1 MNDSFMALRSAF
13 PENVWPVVPTPPGAA
28 LLAMQYQLQQSQ
40 WWSPEQLRS
49 QQFRQLNV
57 LLRHAYDT
65 TSYYRRQFDAADFD
79 PKPTLTEQTF
89 TRLPLLTRAQLQQSF
104 SDLCSQR
111 VPASSGRITEN
122 MTSGSTGM
130 PVRFLTTELTAF
142 YWRVFTL
149 RDHLWHRRDFSGKLA
164 AIRLKVKEGE
174 WPGWGSSV
182 DTVLRSG
189 SSATLDINRD
199 VDEQLR
205 WLEQQNP
212 VYLLT
217 FATNLEALARRS
229 RDLGVRLPALR
240 EARTISEMLPPG
252 LRALVREAWGVPLVD
267 LYSSQEIG
275 YIALQCPEHEHYH
288 VQPEN
293 TLVELLRD
301 NGTPCVPGEVGR
313 VVLTS
318 LHNFAMPLI
327 RYEIGDYAETGV
339 PCSCGRGLPVI
350 HHIMGRVRNMVRLP
364 DGGRHW
370 PSLGM
375 LSAMPIGLI
384 KQFQCIQLSL
394 QQIEVR
400 LVTARPLSAEE
411 EMQLRASMHKKL
423 GYPFDLAIVY
433 CEKLERGAGGKF
445 EEFRSE
451 ISTDR

>member
-1 MNDSFMALRSAF
+1 MNDPLTTLRSAF
-13 PENVWPVVPTPPGAA
+13 PEIVWPVMPTPAGASI
-28 LLAMQYQLQQSQ
+28 LAMQYQLQQSQ
-40 WWSPEQLRS
+40 WYPPEQLHA
-49 QQFRQLNV
+49 QQFRQLDV

-65 TSYYRRQFDAADFD
+65 TGHYRRQFDEAGFD
-79 PKPTLTEQTF
+79 PKLTLNEQTF
-89 TRLPLLTRAQLQQSF
+89 THLPLLARTQLQQSF

-111 VPASSGRITEN
+111 VPASSGRTTEN

-130 PVRFLTTELTAF
+130 PVRFLTSELTAF

-174 WPGWGSSV
+174 WPGWGPSV
-182 DTVLRSG
+182 DTVIRSG
-189 SSATLDINRD
+189 PSATLDINRD

-205 WLEQQNP
+205 WLEKQNP

-217 FATNLEALARRS
+217 FATNLEALAQRS
-229 RDLGVRLPALR
+229 LDLGVRLPALR

-252 LRALVREAWGVPLVD
+252 LHALVRKAWGVPLAD

-288 VQPEN
+288 VQSEN
-293 TLVELLRD
+293 VLVELLHD
-301 NGTPCVPGEVGR
+301 DGAPCAPGEVGR

-327 RYEIGDYAETGV
+327 RYEIGDYAEAGA
-339 PCSCGRGLPVI
+339 PCPCGRGLPVI
-350 HHIMGRVRNMVRLP
+350 RRIMGRVRNMVRLP

-375 LSAMPIGLI
+375 LSAMPEGLI
-384 KQFQCIQLSL
+384 KQFQCVQRSL
-394 QQIEVR
+394 QHIEVR
-400 LVTARPLSAEE
+400 LVAARHLTNEE
-411 EMQLRASMHKKL
+411 EAKLRAGMQEKL
-423 GYPFDLAIVY
+423 GHPFDFNIVY
-433 CEKLERGAGGKF
+433 SERLERGSGGKF
-445 EEFRSE
+445 EEFRCE
-451 ISTDR
+451 MADA

>member
-1 MNDSFMALRSAF
+1 MNDYLLALRSAF
-13 PENVWPVVPTPPGAA
+13 PEIVWPVMPTPAGAS

-40 WWSPEQLRS
+40 WWSPESLRA
-49 QQFRQLNV
+49 QQFRQLDV

-65 TSYYRRQFDAADFD
+65 TSYYRRQFDAAGFD
-79 PKPTLTEQTF
+79 PKQPLDGQTF
-89 TRLPLLTRAQLQQSF
+89 ARLPLLTRAHLQQAF
-104 SDLCSQR
+104 GDLCSQH
-111 VPASSGRITEN
+111 VPASSGRTTVST
-122 MTSGSTGM
+122 TSGSTGM
-130 PVRFLTTELTAF
+130 PVRFLSTELTAF

-149 RDHLWHRRDFSGKLA
+149 RDHLWQRRDFSGKLA

-174 WPGWGSSV
+174 WPGWGTSV
-182 DTVLRSG
+182 DTVIRSG
-189 SSATLDINRD
+189 SSATLNINRD

-229 RDLGVRLPALR
+229 LERGVRLPALC

-252 LRALVREAWGVPLVD
+252 LRALVREAWGVPMVD
-267 LYSSQEIG
+267 LYSSQEVG

-288 VQPEN
+288 AQSEN
-293 TLVELLRD
+293 VLVELLRD
-301 NGTPCVPGEVGR
+301 DSTPCEPGEVGR

-327 RYEIGDYAETGV
+327 RYEIGDYAEAGV

-364 DGGRHW
+364 DGARHW

-375 LSAMPIGLI
+375 LSAMPEGLI
-384 KQFQCIQLSL
+384 KQFQCIQRSL
-394 QQIEVR
+394 ELIEVR
-400 LVTARPLSAEE
+400 LVTARPLSVEE
-411 EMQLRASMHKKL
+411 ETQLRAGMQEKL
-423 GYPFDLAIVY
+423 GHPFDFNIVY
-433 CEKLERGAGGKF
+433 SEQLERGSGGKF
-445 EEFRSE
+445 EEFRCE
-451 ISTDR
+451 IADS